1 MSHDDVLQAVER
13 RFEHFLTVLTELAR
27 IPSMSQDPPP
37 SPPMRTMAEAV
48 VAQMAAV
55 GLRNTA
61 VLELEGAHP
70 YAYGEWL
77 ERPGAPTLLLYA
89 HHDVQPIG
97 RPERWLSPPY
107 EPTERDGRLYGR
119 GVVDDKAG
127 VVTHLAAIDAWL
139 RTTGSLPCNVKFIVE
154 GEEEVG
160 SDHLEA
166 FLSAHAARL
175 QADCIVLTDT
185 ANLDTGIPSITTRLR
200 GLVGAVIT
208 VAGLDHPLHSG
219 MWGGPVP
226 DPVMALVR
234 ILARLVDEHGDPAIP
249 GLMERVRVP
258 STKERAALDAL
269 PFDAQGFQRDAGFLP
284 GVRFSGHPSA
294 TAYEKLWYRPSL
306 TINGLH
312 SALPREA
319 PNQLTDRAEARITLR
334 IVPDIVPEEAMRLLT
349 AAILADP
356 PFGVSVTV
364 EPESAGW
371 WWATDAEGPAFDAA
385 ARAMEAGYGTPCTFI
400 GCGGSIPFVNPFA
413 RVLGG
418 VPALLLGL
426 EDPIC
431 NAHGENESLHLGDWK
446 KGIRSAAVLYAELE
460 RALPAGTP

>member
-1 MSHDDVLQAVER
+1 MTTTAALQAVEA
-13 RFEHFLTVLTELAR
+13 RFDHFLSVLCDLSR

-37 SPPMRTMAEAV
+37 SPPMRQMAEAV
-48 VAQMAAV
+48 VEAMRRV
-55 GLRNTA
+55 GLKGCR

-77 ERPGAPTLLLYA
+77 EAEGAPTLLLYA

-107 EPTERDGRLYGR
+107 EPTERDGRLFGR

-127 VVTHLAAIDAWL
+127 VVTHLAAIDAWF
-139 RTTGSLPCNVKFIVE
+139 RTTGRLPCNVKFIVE

-166 FLSAHAARL
+166 FLSTHAAML

-200 GLVGAVIT
+200 GLVGAVVT
-208 VAGLDHPLHSG
+208 VEGLDHPLHSG

-234 ILARLVDEHGDPAIP
+234 ILARLVDEFGDPTIP
-249 GLMERVRVP
+249 GLMERVRPP
-258 STKERAALDAL
+258 SAREKAGLEAL
-269 PFDAQGFQRDAGFLP
+269 PFDAEAFQRDAGFLP
-284 GVRFSGHPSA
+284 GVRFSGSPAA
-294 TAYEKLWYRPSL
+294 TVYERLWFRPSL

-312 SALPREA
+312 SAPPRQA
-319 PNQLTDRAEARITLR
+319 PNQLTDRAEARLTLR
-334 IVPDIVPEEAMRLLT
+334 IVPDLVPEVALQLLT
-349 AAILADP
+349 DAITADP
-356 PFGVSVTV
+356 PFGVKVTV
-364 EPESAGW
+364 EPESPGW
-371 WWATDAEGPAFDAA
+371 WWATDAEGPAFEAA
-385 ARAMEAGYGTPCTFI
+385 ARAMEQGYGRPCTFI

-446 KGIRSAAVLYAELE
+446 KGMRSAVVLYDEL
-460 RALPAGTP
+460 RLALQSKG